1 MSDLNRFRRKPA
13 YQLVGPAA
21 RSPVIRSDLLPPTE
35 TQKDKTM
42 FKTISFL
49 ALATTLAL
57 SAAPTFAAEPNPA
70 ADAAYKDIEA
80 AFGLVPSHLKAYP
93 PSAIAG
99 AWDMTKGLLFGE
111 GNTLEPKVKSLIAV
125 AVAAQIPCQYCIW
138 FETKSA
144 KAAGATDAEVSE
156 AVAQA
161 AYVRHWSTVINGMQI
176 DFATFKAELGGE

>member
-1 MSDLNRFRRKPA
+1 MSDMNRFRLKPA
-13 YQLVGPAA
+13 YQLEGATA
-21 RSPVIRSDLLPPTE
+21 RSPAIGSDVLPPTPRG
-35 TQKDKTM
+35 QNM
-42 FKTISFL
+42 FKTIKLIALVATLSL
-49 ALATTLAL
+49 A
-57 SAAPTFAAEPNPA
+57 AAPGFAAEPNPA

-125 AVAAQIPCQYCIW
+125 AVAAQIPCQYCVW

-161 AYVRHWSTVINGMQI
+161 AYVRHWSTVIHGSQVE
-176 DFATFKAELGGE
+176 FSTFKAELGGE